1 MTVNGVNGTNGANGT
16 HKTGIKVIVV
26 GAGTY
31 LIPPAQT
38 HTIHIDKFNAEIP
51 GFGGLAAAIECHRQG
66 HSVTI
71 YEAFPALKQLG
82 DIITFGS
89 NAGRIFARW
98 DDGAITAKFKPLC
111 IDLHSPD
118 RGFRIHKWDTGEV
131 VYTQPSMPYVKE
143 APFFSGHRGELHEIV
158 FEYAKELGIEINLGR
173 RIEEYWENEDEAGII
188 LDSGE
193 KVSLSVSISC
203 LLLLHVTVNLQADFP
218 ISDHW

>member
-1 MTVNGVNGTNGANGT
+1 MTVNGVNGANGV

-26 GAGTY
+26 GAGAHLFLSPTMY
-31 LIPPAQT
+31 LTWNTPSN
-38 HTIHIDKFNAEIP
+38 HIKTS

-98 DDGAITAKFKPLC
+98 DDGAIAAKFKPLC

-118 RGFRIHKWDTGEV
+118 KGFRIHKWDTGEV
-131 VYTQPSMPYVKE
+131 VYTQPPMPYVKE

-158 FEYAKELGIEINLGR
+158 FEYAKELGIEIHLGR
-173 RIEEYWENEDEAGII
+173 KIEQYWEEESEAGII

-193 KVSLSVSISC
+193 KVC
-203 LLLLHVTVNLQADFP
+203 LPILLIML
-218 ISDHW
+218 